1 MPAQGVQEP
10 HPSRFSTC
18 SRAAAFLGLY
28 PLASDRIIIVGAG
41 VIGLGIGW
49 RLARAGR
56 DVLIFDR
63 DRAGQAASRASAG
76 MLTPLAEVRH
86 EEEGLLRLGLK
97 SLERF
102 PDFASELESES
113 GMRVGY
119 RPDGVLLVGVTR
131 DDIEYLRFRY
141 DYQQGLGLPVEW
153 LNGVEARAREPQ
165 LSPQV
170 GAAVWCPGDHQVDNR
185 RLVQAL
191 RRAFLRAG
199 GSLVESTPVENIG
212 IARNRVEGVV
222 AGDESYPA
230 ASVIL
235 AAGCWS
241 RLIPGL
247 PDAAKPPVRPVRGQI
262 LRLQMTDDCT
272 LKTIVW
278 YNRTASSAVA
288 YLCPKDRGRLVLGAT
303 SEEMGYD
310 SSLTAG
316 GIFELLRA
324 AWEVVPGIYDLPIA
338 ETAAGLRPASRDDA
352 PILGKTPVD
361 GLIMATGHY
370 RKGILLAPVTACAI
384 AELVLTGNTPEEI
397 RPFGIYRFT
406 A

>member
-18 SRAAAFLGLY
+18 SRAAALLG
-28 PLASDRIIIVGAG
+28 PHQLASDRIIIVGAG

-113 GMRVGY
+113 GMCVGY

-131 DDIEYLRFRY
+131 DDIETLRFRY
-141 DYQQGLGLPVEW
+141 DYQQDLGLPVEW
-153 LNGVEARAREPQ
+153 LNGIQARAREPQ
-165 LSPQV
+165 LSPQI

-230 ASVIL
+230 AAVIL

-262 LRLQMTDDCT
+262 LRLQMTGDCT

-288 YLCPKDRGRLVLGAT
+288 YLCPKDRGRLVLG
-303 SEEMGYD
+303 SHFRRN
-310 SSLTAG
+310 G
-316 GIFELLRA
+316 GT
-324 AWEVVPGIYDLPIA
+324 
-338 ETAAGLRPASRDDA
+338 TAA
-352 PILGKTPVD
+352 
-361 GLIMATGHY
+361 
-370 RKGILLAPVTACAI
+370 
-384 AELVLTGNTPEEI
+384 
-397 RPFGIYRFT
+397 
-406 A
+406 

>member
-1 MPAQGVQEP
+1 MEMSQVQ
-10 HPSRFSTC
+10 
-18 SRAAAFLGLY
+18 
-28 PLASDRIIIVGAG
+28 SDRIIIVGAG
-41 VIGLGIGW
+41 IIGLGIGW

-63 DRAGQAASRASAG
+63 DRAGQAASHASAG

-86 EEEGLLRLGLK
+86 EEEALLRLGLK

-102 PDFASELESES
+102 PDFVAELESES
-113 GMRVGY
+113 SLSVGY

-141 DYQQGLGLPVEW
+141 DYQRDLGLPVEW
-153 LNGVEARAREPQ
+153 MSGARARALEPQ

-185 RLVQAL
+185 LMVRAL
-191 RRAFLRAG
+191 RGAFLKAG
-199 GSLVESTPVENIG
+199 GSLKESTPVDSIDIDQDRVRG
-212 IARNRVEGVV
+212 IV
-222 AGDESYPA
+222 AGDNAYQA
-230 ASVIL
+230 ATIIL

-247 PDAAKPPVRPVRGQI
+247 PGPAMPPVRPVRGQI

-288 YLCPKDRGRLVLGAT
+288 YLCPKDGGRLVLGAT
-303 SEEMGYD
+303 SEEMGFND
-310 SSLTAG
+310 SLTAG

-324 AWEVVPGIYDLPIA
+324 AWEVVPGIYDLPII
-338 ETAAGLRPASRDDA
+338 ETAAGLRPGSRDDA
-352 PILGKTPVD
+352 PILGKTPIH

-370 RKGILLAPVTACAI
+370 RKGILLAAVTADAI
-384 AELVLTGNTPEEI
+384 AELVLTGNTPDVI
-397 RPFGIYRFT
+397 RPFGIGRF
-406 A
+406 AA